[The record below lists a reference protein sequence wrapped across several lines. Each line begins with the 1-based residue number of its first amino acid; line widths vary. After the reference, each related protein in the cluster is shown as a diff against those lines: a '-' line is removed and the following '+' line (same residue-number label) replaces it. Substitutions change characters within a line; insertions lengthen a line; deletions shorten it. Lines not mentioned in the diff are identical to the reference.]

1 MVFEVKPA
9 GKAPTEVSRLWRDAF
24 EAYND
29 TVGKKGLKLD
39 LDGGHLVTSL
49 ADVVGSV
56 DTSKRSFEKWRHDG
70 GNWDKAVH
78 FIGKNLDYAQRIGD
92 QIASSAAASF
102 PPASA
107 IWTVATYAIKA
118 CQAQSKDYDQL
129 LSLIGEAGSFLKTL
143 QIIEDNFPDCDC
155 YAECVTD
162 AFTALI
168 IVFAIQTKYMW
179 EGRPLKFLHT
189 LVQGGSD
196 AKLSAAYGDVTT
208 AISRLSRANGLMAV
222 RNTEDIKTLVGSLGE
237 KVDFIHEEMMV
248 YFQDQGKRIEAGFD
262 LQELNFQQQSASL
275 ASIQRGIR
283 ELKSQLAQ
291 DTNAETAA
299 RPTTDAV
306 TGKSVAL
313 NIAKHFF
320 GTPPSPLA
328 KFKELRRSFVP
339 CTDSWLYENKKYK
352 EWQDGDTNFL
362 WITGE
367 PGLGK
372 THLAYSIIESLRTKT
387 NKDPQ
392 TSVAYYFFQQE
403 NEPFRSVKSALQSIG
418 LQIVTQ
424 NHKLCESLASGVSDI
439 CSAKWSLLNIW
450 HWTIDEL
457 YKEETNDRLF
467 LIIDSLEQA
476 NPAEARELLA
486 FIEGIVDLK
495 QKIKVVFTGN
505 DFEELSIWREYVDK
519 NLATISIDP
528 SAARS
533 GMQKLLESR
542 FESLPRLSKFSDHVK
557 AEIAKA
563 ITEGKYGLQY
573 ADRIL
578 QYLDSKGLERP
589 AMRALDEL
597 PGDLFCFYNNV
608 LTKCSNNLKEQERL
622 SLKLIFAWIAFAERP
637 LTLEEAY
644 SLLEVKLGKLI
655 DLETEIAGRCSSILD
670 MSSTLVWEEHIQ
682 KRQRNEVVHKD
693 SNVEGPSDHKV
704 GIVESRD
711 KYQPDSSLLLHFQ
724 ENTLRDYMRSA
735 NVPNSTLQTSPLLS
749 HVDIFT
755 TCTEVLCS
763 PEESE
768 APGNADA
775 RQTLQKYA
783 ANYWMAHFKQIIYI
797 ATSKTDGDQEQ
808 TYTVSAPDEVVIQVI
823 QGFCSISSNTN
834 DVVKASSN
842 LWRYNA
848 RSCYDDFNDKG
859 VSYFIQLWVQK
870 ALECSPNLLGEEV
883 RLWARRAVENPAQ
896 VLQPLARG
904 HVIHWFTEIHEET
917 ASRAFKF
924 AWQAFITSKIDVNP
938 PFQEKEDDQ
947 SFCKENEVEA
957 SGDDDDAFEED
968 DIASC
973 GYQLISAFEDI
984 VVGPSGYRAIGLT
997 LLSEWPFDAL
1007 ETFNESLELCETDID
1022 KFATLA
1028 AMAKCHHGIA
1038 DHDDDAYD
1046 TACKALALDRSGLGK
1061 EYDDLLHTALLVRAT
1076 YESGHNMLEAA
1087 VESLQEAMTVY
1098 SGDRRKTAEDFS
1110 MLLRTLDKLG
1120 RHEDI
1125 LASIVKWG
1133 PIRLAVTAENRAEV
1147 NMWYQKAAKQTGQEQ
1162 VMMMTYELLVQELAP
1177 LDWASPTRYQYAL
1190 GCRRSIGDRA
1200 KAKSLLYEILDADN
1214 CIDPATDA
1222 VSDSIPYLARR
1233 ELAEIIYEEF
1243 LQATSSAQKRASL
1256 SEIEGLAGRKLG
1268 NAHLTS
1274 DIQSN
1279 FLQRPEATILA
1290 RMYRRFGPL
1299 DKFEE
1304 TLTDAFNN
1312 CLASLKDQ
1320 NPWNDSDT
1328 LRELCNV
1335 LACLPGLQ
1343 REAAIALS
1351 AQFYHVDKELMMK
1364 SLKLISRFRELDD
1377 GIGLKNDSDGDWEDT
1392 DNDGEEQD
1400 EDEDDDAANANSE
1413 HLDKMPQGPGEKDWI
1428 RAIVDND
1435 PNDQYD
1441 IKGHRGIR
1449 CSGYC
1454 LNNPGDITS
1463 WDQTV
1468 MYHCVVCTDCDWCE
1482 TCYLNRVANSG
1493 SSEGEKWRA
1502 YCGAGHEFIRGPA
1515 EGWLGIKDGK
1525 VELKD
1530 KEPEK
1535 FQEWLARLER
1545 EKWPKA
1551 WNEYWKG

>member
-1 MVFEVKPA
+1 MVVEVKPA
-9 GKAPTEVSRLWRDAF
+9 GKAPTELARLWRDAF
-24 EAYND
+24 QAYND
-29 TVGKKGLKLD
+29 AVGKKGLKLD
-39 LDGGHLVTSL
+39 LDGGHLITSL

-56 DTSKRSFEKWRHDG
+56 DTSKKSFDKWRHDG

-78 FIGKNLDYAQRIGD
+78 FIGKNLNYAQKIGD

-162 AFTALI
+162 AFTALMM
-168 IVFAIQTKYMW
+168 VFAIQTKYMW
-179 EGRPLKFLHT
+179 EGRPLKFLHS
-189 LVQGGSD
+189 LVQGGGD

-222 RNTEDIKTLVGSLGE
+222 RNTEDIKTLVGSLGD
-237 KVDFIHEEMMV
+237 KVDFIYDEMIV

-275 ASIQRGIR
+275 ASIQRSIR

-291 DTNAETAA
+291 DTNSETAA
-299 RPTTDAV
+299 QPTKDAV

-339 CTDSWLYENKKYK
+339 GTDSWLYENKKYQ
-352 EWQDGDTNFL
+352 EWQDGNTNFL
-362 WITGE
+362 WITSE

-424 NHKLCESLASGVSDI
+424 NHKLCENLASLVSDI
-439 CSAKWSLLNIW
+439 CCAKWSLLNIW
-450 HWTIDEL
+450 LWTIDEL
-457 YKEETNDRLF
+457 YKKDSSDRLF
-467 LIIDSLEQA
+467 LVIDSLEQV
-476 NPAEARELLA
+476 NPAQARELLA
-486 FIEGIVDLK
+486 YMEGIVDFE

-505 DFEELSIWREYVDK
+505 DCEALSMWRQYRVTKD
-519 NLATISIDP
+519 LATISIDP
-528 SAARS
+528 GAARS
-533 GMQKLLESR
+533 GMQKLLDSR
-542 FESLPRLSKFSDHVK
+542 FESLPRLSRFSDHVK
-557 AEIAKA
+557 AQIAKA
-563 ITEGKYGLQY
+563 ITDGKYGLQY
-573 ADRIL
+573 ADRVL

-597 PGDLFCFYNNV
+597 PGDLPRFYNNV
-608 LTKCSNNLKEQERL
+608 LTTCSDNLREQERL

-644 SLLEVKLGKLI
+644 SLLKLKFGKLI
-655 DLETEIAGRCSSILD
+655 DLETEIAGRCSSVLD
-670 MSSTLVWEEHIQ
+670 MSSTLVWEELIQ
-682 KRQRNEVVHKD
+682 RKQRNEVVHKD
-693 SNVEGPSDHKV
+693 SHVEGPSEDEADKAQ
-704 GIVESRD
+704 SRD
-711 KYQPDSSLLLHFQ
+711 IYQPDSSLLLHFQ
-724 ENTLRDYMRSA
+724 ENTLREYMRSA
-735 NVPNSTLQTSPLLS
+735 NVPNSTLQTPPLLS

-755 TCTEVLCS
+755 TCAEVLS
-763 PEESE
+763 APEEPK

-775 RQTLQKYA
+775 RRILQKYA
-783 ANYWMAHFKQIIYI
+783 ANYWMAHFKQIIDI
-797 ATSKTDGDQEQ
+797 ATSKTDGVQKQ
-808 TYTVSAPDEVVIQVI
+808 TYTISAPDQVVTRVIQC
-823 QGFCSISSNTN
+823 FSSISSNKS
-834 DVVKASSN
+834 DVVKK
-842 LWRYNA
+842 LLQYNA
-848 RSCYDDFNDKG
+848 GSCYDDFNDG
-859 VSYFIQLWVQK
+859 LPYFIKLWAQK
-870 ALECSPNLLGEEV
+870 ALECSPNLLGEDV
-883 RLWARRAVENPAQ
+883 RLWAQRAVENPAQ

-904 HVIHWFTEIHEET
+904 HVIHWFTEIHEDT
-917 ASRAFKF
+917 ASRAFKL
-924 AWQAFITSKIDVNP
+924 AWKAFVTRQINVNP
-938 PFQEKEDDQ
+938 PSQEEEDDQ
-947 SFCKENEVEA
+947 RFYKGNELEG
-957 SGDDDDAFEED
+957 SGDDDDDASEEED
-968 DIASC
+968 ITSC
-973 GYQLISAFEDI
+973 EQQLISAFEDV
-984 VVGPSGYRAIGLT
+984 VVGPSGYRAMGLA

-1007 ETFNESLELCETDID
+1007 EAFNESLKLCETDID
-1022 KFATLA
+1022 RFATLA
-1028 AMAKCHHGIA
+1028 AMAKCYHSIA
-1038 DHDDDAYD
+1038 DHDKDAYGM
-1046 TACKALALDRSGLGK
+1046 ACRALALDHSRLGK
-1061 EYDDLLHTALLVRAT
+1061 GYDDLLHTALIVRAA
-1076 YESGHNMLEAA
+1076 YESNHNMLEAA
-1087 VESLQEAMTVY
+1087 IESLQEAMTVY
-1098 SGDRRKTAEDFS
+1098 SGDRGKTAADFS

-1133 PIRLAVTAENRAEV
+1133 PIRLAVTAEDWDEV
-1147 NMWYQKAAKQTGQEQ
+1147 NMWYQKAAKHTGQEQ

-1177 LDWASPTRYQYAL
+1177 LEWASPTRYQYAL
-1190 GCRRSIGDRA
+1190 GCRRSIGDMA

-1214 CIDPATDA
+1214 CIDPATDT

-1233 ELAEIIYEEF
+1233 EVAEIIHQEF
-1243 LQATSSAQKRASL
+1243 LQATSSTRKRASL

-1274 DIQSN
+1274 DVQAN
-1279 FLQRPEATILA
+1279 FLKRPEATILA
-1290 RMYRRFGPL
+1290 RMYRRVGPL

-1304 TLTDAFNN
+1304 TLTEAFNN

-1364 SLKLISRFRELDD
+1364 SLEMASRFRELDD
-1377 GIGLKNDSDGDWEDT
+1377 GLGLRYSSDEEWEDT
-1392 DNDGEEQD
+1392 DDDDKGQD
-1400 EDEDDDAANANSE
+1400 EDGKDDATDANSKHHDE
-1413 HLDKMPQGPGEKDWI
+1413 IPQGPGEKDWI

-1435 PNDQYD
+1435 ANDRFD

-1449 CSGYC
+1449 CGGYC
-1454 LNNPGDITS
+1454 LDNPGDITS

-1468 MYHCVVCTDCDWCE
+1468 MYRCVVCTDCDWCE
-1482 TCYLNRVANSG
+1482 ACYLNRIANSG

-1515 EGWLGIKDGK
+1515 EGWMGIKNGK
-1525 VELKD
+1525 IEIKD

-1535 FQEWLARLER
+1535 FEEWLGHLER

-1551 WNEYWKG
+1551 WEEFWKD